1 MMYIK
6 TFWKIF
12 KDLECM
18 YEWIHVVHP
27 RFKAIEN
34 TKLCVFLAG
43 LFHNKIIFVV
53 ILFLLL
59 HTKQMQK
66 SQIFLK
72 DVVYIA
78 LKVGEF
84 SNHRTTIAISS
95 NTGLFLKDIY
105 VVPYIVLVRNW
116 LLKNVCSERN
126 EKKIIDIIT
135 QLSRNTKFQAFMFE
149 YRILF

>member
-1 MMYIK
+1 
-6 TFWKIF
+6 
-12 KDLECM
+12 
-18 YEWIHVVHP
+18 
-27 RFKAIEN
+27 
-34 TKLCVFLAG
+34 
-43 LFHNKIIFVV
+43 
-53 ILFLLL
+53 
-59 HTKQMQK
+59 MQK

-78 LKVGEF
+78 LKVDEF

-116 LLKNVCSERN
+116 LLENVCSEIN

-135 QLSRNTKFQAFMFE
+135 QLSRNTKFQAFMFG

>member
-1 MMYIK
+1 
-6 TFWKIF
+6 
-12 KDLECM
+12 
-18 YEWIHVVHP
+18 
-27 RFKAIEN
+27 
-34 TKLCVFLAG
+34 
-43 LFHNKIIFVV
+43 
-53 ILFLLL
+53 
-59 HTKQMQK
+59 MQK

-105 VVPYIVLVRNW
+105 VVPYIVLVRNC

-126 EKKIIDIIT
+126 EKK
-135 QLSRNTKFQAFMFE
+135 L
-149 YRILF
+149 

>member
-1 MMYIK
+1 MYIK

-12 KDLECM
+12 KYLECM
-18 YEWIHVVHP
+18 YELIHVVHP

-43 LFHNKIIFVV
+43 LFHNKIIFVL

-84 SNHRTTIAISS
+84 SNHWTTIAISS

-116 LLKNVCSERN
+116 LLENVCSERN

-135 QLSRNTKFQAFMFE
+135 QLSRNTKFQAFMFG